1 MYCKVIGE
9 LVVLTNVC
17 AGMLVVPLAAAPVMP
32 AGMLQVHAMVTLDE
46 VDERLTADVCPPE
59 QMV

>member
-1 MYCKVIGE
+1 MMGE

-17 AGMLVVPLAAAPVMP
+17 AGMVVVPLAAAPVIP
-32 AGMLQVHAMVTLDE
+32 AGMLQVQAMVTLDDVE
-46 VDERLTADVCPPE
+46 VKLTAAVCPPE

>member
-1 MYCKVIGE
+1 MMGE

-17 AGMLVVPLAAAPVMP
+17 AGMVVVPLAAAPVIP
-32 AGMLQVHAMVTLDE
+32 AGMLQVQAMVTLDDVE
-46 VDERLTADVCPPE
+46 VKLIAAVCPPE